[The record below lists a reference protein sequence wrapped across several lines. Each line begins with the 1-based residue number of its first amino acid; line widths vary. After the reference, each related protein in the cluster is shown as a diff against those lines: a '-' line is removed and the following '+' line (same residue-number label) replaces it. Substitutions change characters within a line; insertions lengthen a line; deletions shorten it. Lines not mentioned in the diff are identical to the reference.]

1 MSEREKNP
9 KKDVDALLT
18 EVASAAGVP
27 KKPAKTTG
35 AAPAAAKTTGT
46 APAAAK
52 TTGAAPAAARPAAAA
67 PKKAEAPAAAKTIR
81 IRQIRSGICTP
92 VDQKQALK
100 GLGLRRIRHEVVRPD
115 TPAIRGQILKV
126 RHLVEVVGE

>member
-1 MSEREKNP
+1 MSEREKHP

-27 KKPAKTTG
+27 KKAAKATG
-35 AAPAAAKTTGT
+35 AAPAAAKPAPVAPAKAA

-52 TTGAAPAAARPAAAA
+52 
-67 PKKAEAPAAAKTIR
+67 KTLR

-92 VDQKQALK
+92 VDQKQALR

>member
-1 MSEREKNP
+1 MSEKEKSP

-27 KKPAKTTG
+27 KKAAKPSGTPAPAAKA
-35 AAPAAAKTTGT
+35 AAPAPKAGPAK
-46 APAAAK
+46 
-52 TTGAAPAAARPAAAA
+52 
-67 PKKAEAPAAAKTIR
+67 KTIR

-92 VDQKQALK
+92 VDQKQALR

>member
-1 MSEREKNP
+1 MSEKEKSS

-27 KKPAKTTG
+27 KKAAKTTG
-35 AAPAAAKTTGT
+35 AAPAAAKTTG
-46 APAAAK
+46 
-52 TTGAAPAAARPAAAA
+52 AAPAAKAA
-67 PKKAEAPAAAKTIR
+67 PAPAKAAPAAPRAEAAKKTVR
-81 IRQIRSGICTP
+81 IRQVRSGICAP
-92 VDQKQALK
+92 VDQKQTLK

-115 TPAIRGQILKV
+115 TPALRGQILKV

>member
-1 MSEREKNP
+1 MAEKKTP
-9 KKDVDALLT
+9 KKDVDTLLT

-27 KKPAKTTG
+27 KK
-35 AAPAAAKTTGT
+35 AAK
-46 APAAAK
+46 K
-52 TTGAAPAAARPAAAA
+52 S
-67 PKKAEAPAAAKTIR
+67 EAPAAAPQAAPAAPAKAAAPVAGKKTLR

-100 GLGLRRIRHEVVRPD
+100 GLGLRRIRHEVVRAD
-115 TPAIRGQILKV
+115 TPATRGQILKV

>member
-1 MSEREKNP
+1 MSEKEKSS

-27 KKPAKTTG
+27 KRAPK
-35 AAPAAAKTTGT
+35 AAPSAD
-46 APAAAK
+46 APAPK
-52 TTGAAPAAARPAAAA
+52 PARPAAGT
-67 PKKAEAPAAAKTIR
+67 KSLR
-81 IRQIRSGICTP
+81 IRQIRSGICAPT
-92 VDQKQALK
+92 DQKQALK

-126 RHLVEVVGE
+126 RHLVEVAGE

>member
-1 MSEREKNP
+1 MSEKEKSS

-27 KKPAKTTG
+27 KKPAKS
-35 AAPAAAKTTGT
+35 
-46 APAAAK
+46 
-52 TTGAAPAAARPAAAA
+52 TGAAPAAARPAAAA

-81 IRQIRSGICTP
+81 IRQVRSGICTP

-100 GLGLRRIRHEVVRPD
+100 GLGLRRIRHEVVRLD
-115 TPAIRGQILKV
+115 TPALRGQILKV

>member
-1 MSEREKNP
+1 MSEREKHP

-27 KKPAKTTG
+27 KKAAKT
-35 AAPAAAKTTGT
+35 AAPAAAPAASP
-46 APAAAK
+46 APA
-52 TTGAAPAAARPAAAA
+52 
-67 PKKAEAPAAAKTIR
+67 KAEEKKSLR
-81 IRQIRSGICTP
+81 IRQVKSGICAP
-92 VDQKQALK
+92 VDQKQALR

-115 TPAIRGQILKV
+115 TPAVRGQILKV

>member
-1 MSEREKNP
+1 MAEKEKSS
-9 KKDVDALLT
+9 KKTVDALLT

-27 KKPAKTTG
+27 KKPAAKKAEKPEAPSGAAKVTM
-35 AAPAAAKTTGT
+35 AAPAASVK
-46 APAAAK
+46 
-52 TTGAAPAAARPAAAA
+52 AAA
-67 PKKAEAPAAAKTIR
+67 PVAEKKTIR

-92 VDQKQALK
+92 VNQKQALK

>member
-1 MSEREKNP
+1 MAEKEKSP
-9 KKDVDALLT
+9 KKKDVDALLT

-27 KKPAKTTG
+27 KKAAKATG
-35 AAPAAAKTTGT
+35 AAPAAAKATATAPAAT
-46 APAAAK
+46 KPAPAAPAKAAAPAAAK
-52 TTGAAPAAARPAAAA
+52 
-67 PKKAEAPAAAKTIR
+67 KTLR

>member
-1 MSEREKNP
+1 MSEKEKSS

-27 KKPAKTTG
+27 KRAPKAAPPADAPAPKPAG
-35 AAPAAAKTTGT
+35 PAAGT
-46 APAAAK
+46 K
-52 TTGAAPAAARPAAAA
+52 SL
-67 PKKAEAPAAAKTIR
+67 R
-81 IRQIRSGICTP
+81 IRQIRSGICAP
-92 VDQKQALK
+92 SDQKQALR

-126 RHLVEVVGE
+126 RHLVEVAGE

>member
-1 MSEREKNP
+1 MSEREKHP

-27 KKPAKTTG
+27 KKSTKAAPAAPAKA
-35 AAPAAAKTTGT
+35 AAPAAA
-46 APAAAK
+46 P
-52 TTGAAPAAARPAAAA
+52 
-67 PKKAEAPAAAKTIR
+67 KTIR

>member
-1 MSEREKNP
+1 MADKKNP
-9 KKDVDALLT
+9 KKDVDTLLT

-27 KKPAKTTG
+27 KKSAKATG
-35 AAPAAAKTTGT
+35 AVS
-46 APAAAK
+46 
-52 TTGAAPAAARPAAAA
+52 AAPV
-67 PKKAEAPAAAKTIR
+67 KAEAPAAPKPAAPAKAVATAAEKKTIR

-100 GLGLRRIRHEVVRPD
+100 GLGLRRIRHEVVRAD
-115 TPAIRGQILKV
+115 TPATRGQILKI

>member
-1 MSEREKNP
+1 MAEKEKSS

-27 KKPAKTTG
+27 KKAAAK
-35 AAPAAAKTTGT
+35 AAPAAK
-46 APAAAK
+46 
-52 TTGAAPAAARPAAAA
+52 PAAAA
-67 PKKAEAPAAAKTIR
+67 ATEKKGLR
-81 IRQIRSGICTP
+81 IRQVKSGICAP
-92 VDQKQALK
+92 IDQKQALK

>member
-1 MSEREKNP
+1 MSEKEKSS

-27 KKPAKTTG
+27 KKPAKSTG
-35 AAPAAAKTTGT
+35 AAPAAAKT
-46 APAAAK
+46 
-52 TTGAAPAAARPAAAA
+52 AAPAA
-67 PKKAEAPAAAKTIR
+67 PKKAEAPAAPKAAAPATARKTIR

>member
-1 MSEREKNP
+1 MSEKEKSS

-27 KKPAKTTG
+27 KKAAK
-35 AAPAAAKTTGT
+35 APAAATKK
-46 APAAAK
+46 ADEPAAAK
-52 TTGAAPAAARPAAAA
+52 AAGPAPR
-67 PKKAEAPAAAKTIR
+67 KTIR

-100 GLGLRRIRHEVVRPD
+100 GLGLRRIRQEVVRPD

>member
-1 MSEREKNP
+1 MAERQKSS

-27 KKPAKTTG
+27 KKAAK
-35 AAPAAAKTTGT
+35 AAPAAPAATAT
-46 APAAAK
+46 APETGKK
-52 TTGAAPAAARPAAAA
+52 TV
-67 PKKAEAPAAAKTIR
+67 R
-81 IRQIRSGICTP
+81 IRQVKSGICAP
-92 VDQKQALK
+92 ADQKQALR

-115 TPAIRGQILKV
+115 TPATRGQILKV

>member
-1 MSEREKNP
+1 MAEKEKST

-27 KKPAKTTG
+27 KKAAKMTG
-35 AAPAAAKTTGT
+35 AAPAAAK
-46 APAAAK
+46 APAAPAK
-52 TTGAAPAAARPAAAA
+52 AAA
-67 PKKAEAPAAAKTIR
+67 PEAGKKTVR
-81 IRQIRSGICTP
+81 IRQVKSGICAP

-115 TPAIRGQILKV
+115 TPAVRGQILKV

>member
-1 MSEREKNP
+1 MAEKEKSP
-9 KKDVDALLT
+9 KKKDVDALLT

-27 KKPAKTTG
+27 KKSAKKPEKTEKTDAPSG
-35 AAPAAAKTTGT
+35 GPKASAAAPASSAKAS
-46 APAAAK
+46 APVAE
-52 TTGAAPAAARPAAAA
+52 
-67 PKKAEAPAAAKTIR
+67 KKMIR

-100 GLGLRRIRHEVVRPD
+100 GLGLRRIRHEVVRAD
-115 TPAIRGQILKV
+115 TPATRGQILKI

>member
-1 MSEREKNP
+1 MSEKEKHP

-27 KKPAKTTG
+27 KKAAKAVP
-35 AAPAAAKTTGT
+35 AAPAKAT
-46 APAAAK
+46 APAS
-52 TTGAAPAAARPAAAA
+52 AP
-67 PKKAEAPAAAKTIR
+67 KTIR
-81 IRQIRSGICTP
+81 IRQVRSGICTP
-92 VDQKQALK
+92 VDQKQALR
-100 GLGLRRIRHEVVRPD
+100 GLGLRRIRQEVVRPD

>member
-1 MSEREKNP
+1 MAEKEKSP
-9 KKDVDALLT
+9 KKKDVDALLT

-27 KKPAKTTG
+27 KK
-35 AAPAAAKTTGT
+35 AAKTTS
-46 APAAAK
+46 AAPPPAAK
-52 TTGAAPAAARPAAAA
+52 PAAHTVASPAVA
-67 PKKAEAPAAAKTIR
+67 PKMIR

-100 GLGLRRIRHEVVRPD
+100 GLGLRRIRHEVVRAD
-115 TPAIRGQILKV
+115 TPATRGQILKI

>member
-1 MSEREKNP
+1 MSEKEKSS

-27 KKPAKTTG
+27 KKSAKTTD
-35 AAPAAAKTTGT
+35 AASAAAKST
-46 APAAAK
+46 APAA
-52 TTGAAPAAARPAAAA
+52 
-67 PKKAEAPAAAKTIR
+67 PKRAEAPAAAKAAAPAPKKTLR

>member
-1 MSEREKNP
+1 MAEKEKSP
-9 KKDVDALLT
+9 KKKDVDALLT

-27 KKPAKTTG
+27 KK
-35 AAPAAAKTTGT
+35 AAKTTS
-46 APAAAK
+46 
-52 TTGAAPAAARPAAAA
+52 AAPPPAARPAAPTVASPAVA
-67 PKKAEAPAAAKTIR
+67 PKMIR

-100 GLGLRRIRHEVVRPD
+100 GLGLRRIRHEVVRAD
-115 TPAIRGQILKV
+115 TPATRGQILKI

>member
-1 MSEREKNP
+1 MPEKEKHP

-27 KKPAKTTG
+27 KKSTK
-35 AAPAAAKTTGT
+35 T
-46 APAAAK
+46 APAAPAK
-52 TTGAAPAAARPAAAA
+52 AGAPATA
-67 PKKAEAPAAAKTIR
+67 PKTIR
-81 IRQIRSGICTP
+81 IRQVRSGICTP

-100 GLGLRRIRHEVVRPD
+100 GLGLRRIRQEVVRLD

>member
-1 MSEREKNP
+1 
-9 KKDVDALLT
+9 
-18 EVASAAGVP
+18 VP
-27 KKPAKTTG
+27 KKPAKATASAPAASKPTG
-35 AAPAAAKTTGT
+35 AAPAAPRKAEAASAAPAK
-46 APAAAK
+46 ASAAAAK
-52 TTGAAPAAARPAAAA
+52 
-67 PKKAEAPAAAKTIR
+67 KTIR

-115 TPAIRGQILKV
+115 TPATRGQILKV

>member
-1 MSEREKNP
+1 MAEKEKSS

-27 KKPAKTTG
+27 KKSAK
-35 AAPAAAKTTGT
+35 
-46 APAAAK
+46 
-52 TTGAAPAAARPAAAA
+52 PAAAA
-67 PKKAEAPAAAKTIR
+67 PAKAEAPAAAKAAAAPKTIR

>member
-1 MSEREKNP
+1 MADKEKSP

-27 KKPAKTTG
+27 KKPAKKTEKTEKTEASSG
-35 AAPAAAKTTGT
+35 APKTTAT
-46 APAAAK
+46 APAASAK
-52 TTGAAPAAARPAAAA
+52 ASAPVAE
-67 PKKAEAPAAAKTIR
+67 KKMIR

-100 GLGLRRIRHEVVRPD
+100 GLGLRRIRHEVVRAD
-115 TPAIRGQILKV
+115 TPATRGQILKI

>member
-1 MSEREKNP
+1 MAEKKNP
-9 KKDVDALLT
+9 KKDVDTLLT

-27 KKPAKTTG
+27 KKSA
-35 AAPAAAKTTGT
+35 
-46 APAAAK
+46 
-52 TTGAAPAAARPAAAA
+52 
-67 PKKAEAPAAAKTIR
+67 KKAEAPAGTPQAAAAAPAAPAKAAAPAAEKKTIR

-100 GLGLRRIRHEVVRPD
+100 GLGLRRIRHEVVRAD
-115 TPAIRGQILKV
+115 TPATRGQILKI

>member
-1 MSEREKNP
+1 MSEKEKSS

-27 KKPAKTTG
+27 KKAPKTTS
-35 AAPAAAKTTGT
+35 AAPPPAAK
-46 APAAAK
+46 PAAPTVAS
-52 TTGAAPAAARPAAAA
+52 PAVA
-67 PKKAEAPAAAKTIR
+67 PKMIR

-100 GLGLRRIRHEVVRPD
+100 GLGLRRIRHEVVRAD
-115 TPAIRGQILKV
+115 TPATRGQILKI